1 MQSAELGR
9 PLDLSREKL
18 SRGDLVFWDGH
29 VGMMTSLDLL
39 LHANSHHMAVLE
51 EPCAEAR
58 DRIATSGL
66 EIIGARRLARR
77 G

>member
-1 MQSAELGR
+1 
-9 PLDLSREKL
+9 
-18 SRGDLVFWDGH
+18 
-29 VGMMTSLDLL
+29 MMTSLDLL